1 MMWQGPVGDLLRV
14 DEYTKDGTL
23 VIHAELAGVDPARD
37 VDVTVEHGILRI
49 AAERRDE
56 KTVDDKAY
64 RRRGLRHG
72 AFRRELVLPEGATA
86 DDVKAAYKDGILEIR
101 VTVPPGGQTRS
112 PTCNENP
119 RHHRGNRG
127 H

>member
-1 MMWQGPVGDLLRV
+1 M
-14 DEYTKDGTL
+14 
-23 VIHAELAGVDPARD
+23 IHAELAGVDPARD

-101 VTVPPGGQTRS
+101 VTVPPRRANPKPHLQRKS
-112 PTCNENP
+112 PSPP
-119 RHHRGNRG
+119 RNRG